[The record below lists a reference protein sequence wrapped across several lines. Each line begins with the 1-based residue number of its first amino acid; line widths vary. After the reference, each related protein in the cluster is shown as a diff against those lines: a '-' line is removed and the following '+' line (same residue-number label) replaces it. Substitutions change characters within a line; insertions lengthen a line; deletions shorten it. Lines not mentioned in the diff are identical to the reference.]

1 MFSRIPILAALAA
14 LSFGLACQSSTTE
27 QSGAVDV
34 LDDFEK
40 DFFVAFGDPASWK
53 AEGGV
58 IQCSGTPNGYLSSR
72 KSYSNYVLTLEFR
85 YPEQAGNSGV
95 FNYISGEHK
104 VWPACVEVQGLYS
117 RLAQI
122 FPLGGAEGPR
132 SDGDEEARAKARK
145 PHTEWNRLE
154 ITSRDG
160 VIGAR
165 LNGAFIGESG
175 PYPVRQGP
183 IALQSEGAPVHFRNI
198 EIREM

>member
-1 MFSRIPILAALAA
+1 MLSRILA
-14 LSFGLACQSSTTE
+14 LSALSLSLACQSSTTE
-27 QSGAVDV
+27 QAGAVDA

-58 IQCSGTPNGYLSSR
+58 FQCNGTPNGYLCTR

-95 FNYISGEHK
+95 FHYISGEHK
-104 VWPACVEVQGLYS
+104 VWPACVEVQGLYP

-132 SDGDEEARAKARK
+132 SDGDEEARTRARK
-145 PHTEWNRLE
+145 PHTEWNHLE
-154 ITSRDG
+154 ITSQDG
-160 VIGAR
+160 VIGAK
-165 LNGAFIGESG
+165 LNGVFIGQSG

-183 IALQSEGAPVHFRNI
+183 IGLQSEGAPVHFRNI
-198 EIREM
+198 EIREL

>member
-1 MFSRIPILAALAA
+1 MLSRILA
-14 LSFGLACQSSTTE
+14 LSALSLSLACQSSTTE
-27 QSGAVDV
+27 QAGAVDA

-58 IQCSGTPNGYLSSR
+58 FQCNGTPNGYLCTR

-95 FNYISGEHK
+95 FHYISGEHK
-104 VWPACVEVQGLYS
+104 VWPACVEVQGLYQ

-132 SDGDEEARAKARK
+132 SDGDEQARTRARK
-145 PHTEWNRLE
+145 PHTEWNHLE
-154 ITSRDG
+154 INSRDG
-160 VIGAR
+160 VIGAK
-165 LNGAFIGESG
+165 LNGVFIGQSG

-183 IALQSEGAPVHFRNI
+183 IGLQSEGAPVHFRNI
-198 EIREM
+198 EIREL

>member
-1 MFSRIPILAALAA
+1 MLSRILA
-14 LSFGLACQSSTTE
+14 LSALSLSLACQSSTTE
-27 QSGAVDV
+27 QAGAVDA

-58 IQCSGTPNGYLSSR
+58 FQCNGTPNGYLCTR

-95 FNYISGEHK
+95 FHYISGEHK
-104 VWPACVEVQGLYS
+104 VWPACVEVQGLYQ

-132 SDGDEEARAKARK
+132 SDGDEEARTRARK
-145 PHTEWNRLE
+145 PHTEWNHLE
-154 ITSRDG
+154 ITSQDG
-160 VIGAR
+160 VIGAK
-165 LNGAFIGESG
+165 LNGVFIGESG

-183 IALQSEGAPVHFRNI
+183 IGLQSEGAPVHFRNI
-198 EIREM
+198 EIREL

>member
-1 MFSRIPILAALAA
+1 MLSRILA
-14 LSFGLACQSSTTE
+14 LSALSLSLACQSSTTE
-27 QSGAVDV
+27 QAGAAEA

-53 AEGGV
+53 ADGGV
-58 IQCSGTPNGYLSSR
+58 FQCNGTPNGYLCTR

-95 FNYISGEHK
+95 FHYISGEHK
-104 VWPACVEVQGLYS
+104 VWPACVEVQGLYQ

-132 SDGDEEARAKARK
+132 SDGDEEARTTARK
-145 PHTEWNRLE
+145 PHTEWNHLE
-154 ITSRDG
+154 INSQDG
-160 VIGAR
+160 VIGAK
-165 LNGAFIGESG
+165 LNGVFIGQSG

-183 IALQSEGAPVHFRNI
+183 IGLQSEGAPVHFRNI
-198 EIREM
+198 EIREL

>member
-1 MFSRIPILAALAA
+1 MLSRILA
-14 LSFGLACQSSTTE
+14 LSALSLSLACQSSTTE
-27 QSGAVDV
+27 QAGAVEA

-53 AEGGV
+53 AEDGV
-58 IQCSGTPNGYLSSR
+58 FQCNGTPNGYLCTR

-95 FNYISGEHK
+95 FHYISGEHK
-104 VWPACVEVQGLYS
+104 VWPACVEVQGLYQ

-132 SDGDEEARAKARK
+132 SDGDEEARTRARK
-145 PHTEWNRLE
+145 PHTEWNHLE
-154 ITSRDG
+154 ITSQDG
-160 VIGAR
+160 VIGAK
-165 LNGAFIGESG
+165 LNGVFIGQSG

-183 IALQSEGAPVHFRNI
+183 IGLQSEGAPVHFRNI
-198 EIREM
+198 EIREL

>member
-1 MFSRIPILAALAA
+1 MLSRILA
-14 LSFGLACQSSTTE
+14 LSALSLSLACQSSTTE
-27 QSGAVDV
+27 QTGAVDA

-53 AEGGV
+53 ADGGV
-58 IQCSGTPNGYLSSR
+58 FQCNGTPNGYLCTR

-95 FNYISGEHK
+95 FHYISGEHK
-104 VWPACVEVQGLYS
+104 VWPACVEVQGLYQ

-132 SDGDEEARAKARK
+132 SDGDEEARTTARK
-145 PHTEWNRLE
+145 PHTEWNHLE
-154 ITSRDG
+154 ITSQDG
-160 VIGAR
+160 VIGAK
-165 LNGAFIGESG
+165 LNGVFIGQSG

-183 IALQSEGAPVHFRNI
+183 IGLQSEGAPVHFRNI
-198 EIREM
+198 EIREL